1 MDILKE
7 FFKNPNWI
15 SAIVVVAYFAYKLID
30 NAITTGKQ
38 RIEKKIKAEK
48 EKSDAEKKE
57 KSYKALD
64 RLSDAV
70 ELLVQKET
78 NQVNL
83 MAAENII
90 TNTLNASKAV
100 IKEEIRRI
108 FKHNHRENA
117 QRQQIIKNAIRI
129 VTLTAFENDIKTL
142 STIYYKNTK
151 LANFLLNIDTD
162 DFYKNLL
169 KLLFSTNGN
178 VADELRDVIY
188 FLDSSFETFILTGK
202 KYYSNIN

>member
-1 MDILKE
+1 MDILNE
-7 FFKNPNWI
+7 FFKNPSWI
-15 SAIVVVAYFAYKLID
+15 SAIVVVAYFVYKIID
-30 NAITTGKQ
+30 NIITTDKQ
-38 RIEKKIKAEK
+38 RLEKKMKAQKIKE
-48 EKSDAEKKE
+48 ENEKKE

-78 NQVNL
+78 NHVNL
-83 MAAENII
+83 MTAENII
-90 TNTLNASKAV
+90 TNTLNASKAI
-100 IKEEIRRI
+100 IKDEIRRI
-108 FKHNHRENA
+108 FVHNHRENA

-129 VTLTAFENDIKTL
+129 VTLTAFEGDIKIL
-142 STIYYKNTK
+142 SKIYYKNTK

-178 VADELRDVIY
+178 ADDELRDLIY
-188 FLDSSFETFILTGK
+188 FVDSSFATFILNGK
-202 KYYSNIN
+202 KYYNNL